1 MSSIQVSG
9 LSKTF
14 ANGHRALQSV
24 SVKIEPGEMVG
35 LIGASGSGKSTLL
48 RHIAGL
54 ACCDRGGGAIVVNG
68 RLLQRNGRLA
78 ADIRQQRGAIG
89 FVFQQFNLVDRLPV
103 ITNVCTG
110 RLAQI
115 PLWRSMLG
123 WFTRQEHED
132 ALQALARVGIK
143 NQAYQR
149 ASTLS
154 GGQQQR
160 AAIARVLM
168 QGAKAL
174 LADEPIASLDPE
186 SARRIMELLRDVN
199 GSDGITVVVSL
210 HQVDMATAYC
220 PRIIGL
226 KDGCVVFDGPSDAV
240 TPALLA
246 DIYGADLDV
255 MPTTVRTRQPAR
267 PLAIGMAMAG
277 S

>member
-1 MSSIQVSG
+1 MSAIEIAR

-14 ANGHRALQSV
+14 GNGRHALQDV
-24 SVKIEPGEMVG
+24 SLAIKPGEMVG

-54 ACCDRGGGAIVVNG
+54 VCCDRGEGTVTVDG
-68 RLLQRNGRLA
+68 RQVQRHGRLA
-78 ADIRQQRGAIG
+78 ADIRRQRATMG

-103 ITNVCTG
+103 LTNVCVG
-110 RLAQI
+110 RLARI
-115 PLWRSMLG
+115 PLWRSLLG
-123 WFTRQEHED
+123 LFTAAERSA
-132 ALQALARVGIK
+132 ALEALARVGIAE
-143 NQAYQR
+143 QAYQR

-186 SARRIMELLRDVN
+186 SSRRIMEILREVN
-199 GSDGITVVVSL
+199 SSDGITVVISL
-210 HQVDMATAYC
+210 HQVDVATRYC
-220 PRIIGL
+220 PRIVAL
-226 KDGCVVFDGPSDAV
+226 KEGRVVFDGPSEAV

-246 DIYGADLDV
+246 DVYGAELEL
-255 MPTTVRTRQPAR
+255 PSAPAR
-267 PLAIGMAMAG
+267 PRRAQLRLATGAAIAG